1 MRVIGGKEIP
11 DTGGELG
18 AYVTRIYPGGVVES
32 LGEIKEGSNYKLI
45 KLFKGNVAKTKASTD
60 LCKATS

>member
-11 DTGGELG
+11 GTGGQLG

-32 LGEIKEGSNYKLI
+32 LGEIKEGMDYKLI
-45 KLFKGNVAKTKASTD
+45 KLFKGYMAKTKANTV
-60 LCKATS
+60 L